1 MGGERVL
8 QDVHRNGQN
17 FIEGDGKKGESL
29 DWDVP
34 TDKKA
39 LEGSVI
45 CLLYS
50 SGTTGVPKGEL
61 LDQICI
67 S

>member
-8 QDVHRNGQN
+8 QEVQRNGQN

-29 DWDVP
+29 DWGVT

-39 LEGSVI
+39 LEESII

-61 LDQICI
+61 LDHICI